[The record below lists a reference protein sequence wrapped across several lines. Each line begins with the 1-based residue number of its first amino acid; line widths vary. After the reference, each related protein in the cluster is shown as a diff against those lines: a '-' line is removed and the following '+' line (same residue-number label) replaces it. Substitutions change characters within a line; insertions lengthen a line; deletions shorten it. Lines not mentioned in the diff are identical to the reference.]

1 MLKIKTMKQQDIIQ
15 LSTSDVREKL
25 KEEKSILVKLK
36 LNHAVSPIENPMK
49 IKTYRKTIARLQTEL
64 RKRIIQESKVK

>member
-1 MLKIKTMKQQDIIQ
+1 MKQQDIIQ

-25 KEEKSILVKLK
+25 KEEKGVLVKLK

-49 IKTYRKTIARLQTEL
+49 IKSYRKTIARLQTEL
-64 RKRIIQESKVK
+64 RKRIIKESQEK